1 MFNAKCLLI
10 LTLLASVICF
20 GCNDRTSQ
28 MMKLVVEDVLVEEP
42 VWMYLAAS
50 DGGVLRATND
60 GTNLQ
65 HLVTGTE
72 YLRGIDLDVTGGK
85 MYWSSGSQKIQRANL
100 DGSNVEDVITGSR
113 PWAIA
118 LDIAGGKVYWTNN
131 SPGKI
136 HRANLDGSNVEDL
149 VLNGSASTISGIAL
163 DVANRKMYWTAD
175 TWDEVDT
182 LEFEAWAAEVEEDG
196 VIPGYPVIKR
206 ANLDG
211 SHVEDIMFPGVY
223 AADIALDVANGKMY
237 WTAQASGSSLIQRAN
252 LDGSNVEDVI
262 TGLSEPSAIAL
273 DVASGK
279 MYWSSG
285 SQKIQ
290 RANLDGSHVED
301 IIFTGTWVHSIAL
314 GISQPSGPGL
324 GPVAEE
330 PEEVDVPANG
340 ILVYVDPEQIT
351 SPAVG
356 EHLQVSIQIAHAAD
370 VVGYQFTLE
379 FDPTALRYVESSHA
393 DYLPGVIEIDPVVSE
408 NSVLM
413 AAALESGAAGA
424 SSGTLATLT
433 FEVIAAKASTLTLS
447 EVILSNSK
455 AERLPLTTEN
465 GEISAPFVPD
475 EPVDEPL
482 VEEPE
487 RQFTPFEGLTISD
500 DGTVSLIVGRAEMHA
515 GPGRC
520 IFFDNSS
527 LNGIR
532 YDVHDFF
539 WAYRADDNSD
549 FRAIE
554 GTESDQG
561 ICGYKALTE
570 PGQYRV
576 FLDFSMNGNRHD
588 AVSQNVIEIK

>member
-10 LTLLASVICF
+10 LTLLVSVICF

-28 MMKLVVEDVLVEEP
+28 MMKPVVEELLVEEP
-42 VWMYLAAS
+42 EGPRFCQVGDVLHPGESCYDNNWGIFFQVLGSGHAKYLILGGSTALVADFTAPG
-50 DGGVLRATND
+50 DGIKRNFSAEKQNNGTWLITSVTPAQPLLEGDGEPLPGVKPCEVGDVLQPGEWCLD
-60 GTNLQ
+60 GTGDLFWS
-65 HLVTGTE
+65 GE
-72 YLRGIDLDVTGGK
+72 PDARGYYSLIS
-85 MYWSSGSQKIQRANL
+85 WNR
-100 DGSNVEDVITGSR
+100 
-113 PWAIA
+113 
-118 LDIAGGKVYWTNN
+118 
-131 SPGKI
+131 
-136 HRANLDGSNVEDL
+136 
-149 VLNGSASTISGIAL
+149 TISFEGPSPHDGRHL
-163 DVANRKMYWTAD
+163 N
-175 TWDEVDT
+175 
-182 LEFEAWAAEVEEDG
+182 FEA
-196 VIPGYPVIKR
+196 
-206 ANLDG
+206 
-211 SHVEDIMFPGVY
+211 
-223 AADIALDVANGKMY
+223 
-237 WTAQASGSSLIQRAN
+237 
-252 LDGSNVEDVI
+252 
-262 TGLSEPSAIAL
+262 EPMG
-273 DVASGK
+273 D
-279 MYWSSG
+279 
-285 SQKIQ
+285 
-290 RANLDGSHVED
+290 
-301 IIFTGTWVHSIAL
+301 GTWRINKVSPL
-314 GISQPSGPGL
+314 E
-324 GPVAEE
+324 PVAEE

-393 DYLPGVIEIDPVVSE
+393 DYLPGVFEIPSVISE

-413 AAALESGAAGA
+413 AAALDSGAAGA

-447 EVILSNSK
+447 EVILSNTK
-455 AERLPLTTEN
+455 AEGLPLTTEN
-465 GEISAPFVPD
+465 GEISTPFVPD

-520 IFFDNSS
+520 IIFDNSS

-554 GTESDQG
+554 GTQSDRG
-561 ICGYKALTE
+561 ICGYEALTE
-570 PGQYRV
+570 PGQYRI

-588 AVSQNVIEIK
+588 AVSQNVIEIKLENP